1 MKALVATA
9 TMFLLFQLTL
19 VGFSIGEG
27 FLVHW
32 LLPAVELST
41 AILSGLAATIA
52 VACFIAYAL
61 ESIAVKRIEDQGA
74 AQNEGAADDEAEDDA
89 EIDDFDE
96 NVEHHA
102 REINRLLNQPL
113 PPMQHRRRQSRRR
126 KK

>member
-1 MKALVATA
+1 MRALMATV

-27 FLVHW
+27 FLLHW

-41 AILSGLAATIA
+41 AIFSGLAATIA

-61 ESIAVKRIEDQGA
+61 ESMAVKRIEDQAA
-74 AQNEGAADDEAEDDA
+74 AQNEGAADDEAEDEA
-89 EIDDFDE
+89 EVEDFDE
-96 NVEHHA
+96 EVEHHA

-113 PPMQHRRRQSRRR
+113 PPMEPRRRQSRRQ